1 MEGRKLRAVVMV
13 VLVLGMLIG
22 QSSASF
28 KDCYVKCY
36 VFCMVDPSQTLC
48 SCTTHCLKD
57 CIFPPSPLDV
67 NHPTH
72 NYCDFC
78 TLGCASSLCFNIST
92 KQHPSNSLSPSLYTY
107 VYIYI
112 YTLYNTLAQSSTTD
126 PL

>member
-1 MEGRKLRAVVMV
+1 MEGGKLRAVVMV

-22 QSSASF
+22 QSRASF

-36 VFCMVDPSQTLC
+36 VFCIVDPSQTLC

-72 NYCDFC
+72 SYRDFC
-78 TLGCASSLCFNIST
+78 THGCASSLCFNIST
-92 KQHPSNSLSPSLYTY
+92 KQHPNGK
-107 VYIYI
+107 
-112 YTLYNTLAQSSTTD
+112 NMQSCVGSCSKKCTKNF
-126 PL
+126 